1 MRELGA
7 ALTTYAGTIPFDNSS
22 GSSSSNSNSSIR
34 VPTALQ
40 LLQRSVTLLSK
51 ALATQTHRST
61 STSRDEGTNGD
72 CEHVDKEGSSVEFAQ
87 THLLLGMALQQQQQQ
102 QQLGTPPTDGD
113 YCSALSHFETAIELQ
128 PGHFVAMIYAA
139 SLLLQVSE
147 AGAEGADANTVPA
160 SVLLQHRAIALL
172 DRALSLQPRN
182 EQASMLRA
190 IANHK
195 LEAGAGGD
203 PPA

>member
-7 ALTTYAGTIPFDNSS
+7 ALTTYAGTIPFDNGS
-22 GSSSSNSNSSIR
+22 GSSSSSSLA
-34 VPTALQ
+34 PTALE

-51 ALATQTHRST
+51 ALASQTHRST

-102 QQLGTPPTDGD
+102 QQLRTPPTDGD
-113 YCSALSHFETAIELQ
+113 YCSALSHFEKAIELQ
-128 PGHFVAMIYAA
+128 PGHFVAMIHAA
-139 SLLLQVSE
+139 SLLLQMSK
-147 AGAEGADANTVPA
+147 AGAEGAGANTVPA

-172 DRALSLQPRN
+172 DKALSLQPRN
-182 EQASMLRA
+182 EQASMLREIA
-190 IANHK
+190 IHK
-195 LEAGAGGD
+195 LEVGTGGD
-203 PPA
+203 PPAA